1 VASGCTR
8 SQRGCPNCGADLD
21 VFRRKQAAGRRNIAI
36 ACTALV
42 IFDLVAPDVILA
54 AISF

>member
-1 VASGCTR
+1 MASGCTR